1 MRGIPERATL
11 PRVPICDVC
20 RDEYQR
26 VAAFCPN
33 CGAPLSFLAARLRD
47 ASRVVQLSESEIV
60 VLADDPA
67 RTSDR

>member
-1 MRGIPERATL
+1 
-11 PRVPICDVC
+11 
-20 RDEYQR
+20 

-33 CGAPLSFLAARLRD
+33 CGAPLSFLAARLCD

-67 RTSDR
+67 RPSDR